1 MEFRKLMDF
10 FQKDVLN
17 KLSPT
22 LSREEV
28 AQQLDTDEKPLRNSI
43 QYTNTALVHRCTV
56 HSDSLKIMG
65 ENGKYTN
72 DVQNTKNKI
81 CTSKTDVQI
90 FRLECLRKRY
100 YDFRITRNEN
110 EKIVVSFFGL

>member
-28 AQQLDTDEKPLRNSI
+28 DQQLDTDEKTTP
-43 QYTNTALVHRCTV
+43 
-56 HSDSLKIMG
+56 
-65 ENGKYTN
+65 E
-72 DVQNTKNKI
+72 
-81 CTSKTDVQI
+81 
-90 FRLECLRKRY
+90 
-100 YDFRITRNEN
+100 
-110 EKIVVSFFGL
+110 